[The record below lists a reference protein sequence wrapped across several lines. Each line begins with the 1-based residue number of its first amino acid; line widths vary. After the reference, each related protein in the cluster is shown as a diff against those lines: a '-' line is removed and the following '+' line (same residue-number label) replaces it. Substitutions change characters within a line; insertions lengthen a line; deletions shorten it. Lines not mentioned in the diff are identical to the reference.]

1 MTATVT
7 SDFREEFEVER
18 SRWLRKRFLWYT
30 GSVATFHLL
39 HMFTLVAVAVGV
51 EELRP
56 ASGAIALSALV
67 RAAHTALFVVA
78 FMYAYNKVR
87 SRERLLQLVSQLI
100 VASGLIA
107 IIIEPVLSHLAISS
121 LGSEVSA
128 PGIQS
133 ASQSI
138 NGSIASVLTAHLA
151 ASLFIPW
158 SPREAERPLVPLIAA
173 YVLMTLVFSE
183 ASWIV
188 KLSLIAGSPLV
199 GVPGVLIAMWRTSRF
214 RNKFQTRVLR
224 RSYGQMKRE
233 LVDARRIHEDLFP
246 PPTTDGAVRLAY
258 RYEPMGQ
265 IGGDFLYKHRFPGV
279 DEEHNEPL
287 SMAMID
293 VTGHGIAAALTVN
306 RLFGELE
313 RLFGEDP
320 DIAPGDVL
328 SALNS
333 YVHITLATHSIYATA
348 ICVRIDPS
356 LDTLEWASGGHPPA
370 FVRGVD
376 GRIDR
381 LDSTS
386 LVLGVTKGVDFESEQ
401 QSMPFGRGDTLIAYT
416 DGAIEAR
423 NETGRM
429 MGLVGFQKLVAT
441 LRPDAGDENGWASS
455 LLHAVEQ
462 YRAGPPD
469 DDTLIV
475 EMYRPMTV

>member
-1 MTATVT
+1 LTATVT
-7 SDFREEFEVER
+7 SDFREEYEVER
-18 SRWLRKRFLWYT
+18 NQWLRKRFLWYT
-30 GSVATFHLL
+30 AVLGSFHGLNMLATVFAWIFAAKLQITTPQL
-39 HMFTLVAVAVGV
+39 T
-51 EELRP
+51 
-56 ASGAIALSALV
+56 ALSALTV
-67 RAAHTALFVVA
+67 AVQTSLFIAAFV
-78 FMYAYNKVR
+78 YAYKNVR

-107 IIIEPVLSHLAISS
+107 IIVSPVLVHLVAITSGDALPSGVSS
-121 LGSEVSA
+121 STA
-128 PGIQS
+128 I
-133 ASQSI
+133 I
-138 NGSIASVLTAHLA
+138 GSIASVLTAHLA

-173 YVLMTLVFSE
+173 YILMTLVFSE
-183 ASWIV
+183 APWLT
-188 KLSLIAGSPLV
+188 KLMLIFGSPLV

-214 RNKFQTRVLR
+214 RNRFQARVLR

-279 DEEHNEPL
+279 EDGSNEPL

-333 YVHITLATHSIYATA
+333 YVHFTLATHSIYATA

-429 MGLVGFQKLVAT
+429 MGLNGLQKLVAT